1 MNYCYGLS
9 VYLFRFVHYFVLRKE
24 TKRSDVKNNES
35 MTYTIKHSSI
45 RLRKLKSC
53 VYIFVNAAFMCVCA
67 LVASL
72 KLLQMTT
79 QNETS
84 FIRWLFLYFTPLL
97 STYSR

>member
-24 TKRSDVKNNES
+24 MKRSDVKNNES

-53 VYIFVNAAFMCVCA
+53 IYTAEYVCV